1 LTNLVSLFESAF
13 KSSEHYYCGIG
24 VMPNGSYEFAAWI
37 KDHSSSKPQ
46 PKKYP
51 FQIIGG
57 QEVVTN

>member
-1 LTNLVSLFESAF
+1 
-13 KSSEHYYCGIG
+13 
-24 VMPNGSYEFAAWI
+24 MPNGSYEFAAWI